1 MMKRKM
7 MKRRTLLTTGLAG
20 LGASLLAA
28 CGQNRSPQR
37 GAAQPK
43 HELRMVTTWPKG
55 FPGLGQ
61 SAERFAQKIAAVSEG
76 SVRIHIFAAGELVP
90 AMESFDAVSSGAA
103 DLYHGAEYYWQG
115 KSPAFNFFTAIPFGL
130 TAVEHNSW
138 IYEGGGQALWDKL
151 AARFQIKPLTV
162 ANTGTQMGGW
172 FNRPITSPKDLRGL
186 KIRAPGL
193 GGEIYRRLGATPV
206 TLPGGEIFPAMQSGK
221 IDAAE
226 WIGPWNDLTF
236 GFQQLARYC
245 YWPGFH
251 EPSAA
256 ISVGINLDVWGRLTR
271 TQKTII
277 EEVAKAE
284 NLLSYAQYGWQNA
297 QALGVLKQRYQVDFR
312 AFPKRLM
319 DQFYITSQKVLKEL
333 AARDRMTGEIY
344 QNYLNAQTKLAP
356 WTLIAEQ
363 AILDLRSN

>member
-1 MMKRKM
+1 MKI
-7 MKRRTLLTTGLAG
+7 KRRSLITAGLAG
-20 LGASLLAA
+20 LGASVLAA
-28 CGQNRSPQR
+28 CGQNRSSQPRTAQR
-37 GAAQPK
+37 T
-43 HELRMVTTWPKG
+43 HNLRMVTTWPKN

-61 SAERFAQKIAAVSEG
+61 SAERFAQKVADATEG
-76 SVRIHIFAAGELVP
+76 SVRIQVFAAGELVP

-115 KSPAFNFFTAIPFGL
+115 KSPAFNFFTAIPFGM
-130 TAVEHNSW
+130 TAIEHNSW

-151 AARFQIKPLTV
+151 SQRFQIKALIV

-172 FNRPITSPKDLRGL
+172 FNKPITSARDLRGL

-236 GFQQLARYC
+236 GFHQLARYC

-256 ISVGINLDVWGRLTR
+256 IAIGFNLDVWGRLSKSQR
-271 TQKTII
+271 TVI

-284 NLLSYAQYGWQNA
+284 NVFSYAQYGWQNA
-297 QALGVLKQRYQVDFR
+297 AALAVLKEQYQVNFR
-312 AFPKRLM
+312 PFPKRLM
-319 DQFYITSQKVLKEL
+319 DRFYVTAQAVLKRIAETDAL
-333 AARDRMTGEIY
+333 TGEIY
-344 QNYLNAQTKLAP
+344 QHYLKAQEQLSP